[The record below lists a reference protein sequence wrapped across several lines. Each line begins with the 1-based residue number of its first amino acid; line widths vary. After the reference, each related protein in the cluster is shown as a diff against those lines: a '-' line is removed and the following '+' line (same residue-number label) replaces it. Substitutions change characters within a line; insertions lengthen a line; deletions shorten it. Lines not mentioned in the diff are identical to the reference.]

1 MQPSG
6 LPLVFTAVFNRTSLD
21 PDLEQQLVEA
31 CIRGDRSAQLSL
43 YNRYSKAMY
52 NTCLRMLR
60 SEADAEDA
68 LQTAFVEVFGKLDS
82 FRFESTLGAWI
93 KRIVVNTC
101 INHLKKRRLVT
112 IDWDEQIPEP
122 QVASEE
128 YDDDHNLEVDRIRKA
143 ILELPDGYRTVFSLY
158 LLEGYDHAEIGQIL
172 NISETTSKSQY
183 SRARQKLRQIL
194 LKD

>member
-128 YDDDHNLEVDRIRKA
+128 YDDDHNLEVERIRKA